1 MNISILPRLTKE
13 ERRFFLKEEIFY
25 KETLRNKYGIWRP
38 IYRRIGESLQ
48 TLAVAKFVGGYK
60 GITRVNKKEALEH
73 HLKACKY
80 YPRNAFHSRFR
91 KAVGLFP
98 YEEPPLFI

>member
-1 MNISILPRLTKE
+1 MNISTLPRLTKE
-13 ERRFFLKEEIFY
+13 ERKFFLKEEVFN
-25 KETLRNKYGIWRP
+25 KKLRNEYGLWRP
-38 IYRRIGESLQ
+38 LYRRIGQSLQ
-48 TLAVAKFVGGYK
+48 TLAVAKLVGGK

-80 YPRNAFHSRFR
+80 YPMNAFHPLFR

-98 YEEPPLFI
+98 YKEPPVI